1 MAMLIVLMLL
11 PGANLVA
18 ALRDHHALAHQQSPF
33 WCRKCCTPKCDN
45 QTEQVKGDLGQVKFQ
60 DCQVT
65 KNKPLEIQGET
76 MCEETCQTPYFG
88 KSKPIKVLRTS
99 AHGPQQCFLR
109 FFPWYQ
115 GICEDDCCAAKC
127 SGQSYSL
134 KSEWKGQWQFQ
145 NCTVRKE
152 PEEVQGY
159 GTFCVEDCT
168 VLHSKEPQKAKVIR
182 RSGPAAPQCE
192 LYHRDLPL
200 QELATDFVEQ
210 LEKTALTLTHENYE
224 DLELMRP
231 DKVKSFLKKVKN
243 EVLQP
248 ELNQQSYSQ
257 EINATQNAVIIGDL
271 HAQLFNL
278 ISFLIL
284 VKEKYKDKGFTTLDG
299 SALLFCDPGIQ
310 YVFMGDYVDRGERG
324 VELLLLLLA
333 YKAGG

>member
-99 AHGPQQCFLR
+99 AHGPQQCFLSSL
-109 FFPWYQ
+109 PWYQ

-127 SGQSYSL
+127 SGQR
-134 KSEWKGQWQFQ
+134 EWKGQWQFQ
-145 NCTVRKE
+145 KCTVRKE
-152 PEEVQGY
+152 PQEVKGY

-182 RSGPAAPQCE
+182 RSGPVAPQCE

-284 VKEKYKDKGFTTLDG
+284 IKEKYKDKGFTTLDG